1 MRNRQRQR
9 IRRLVARFVVP
20 ALAAAAVLA
29 PSAQAYIVVDE
40 GERPVHTYR
49 GEPTGVPYSPARAP
63 AAEPSIDVRLV
74 GAVGGFVLT
83 LAFAGTAFVVRTRS
97 RLGVA

>member
-29 PSAQAYIVVDE
+29 PSAQAYIVVE
-40 GERPVHTYR
+40 VGERPVHTYQ
-49 GEPTGVPYSPARAP
+49 GQPTGVPYSPARAP
-63 AAEPSIDVRLV
+63 AVETSYDWRLV
-74 GAVGGFVLT
+74 GAAGGLVLT
-83 LAFAGTAFVVRTRS
+83 LALAGTGLVLHTRS
-97 RLGVA
+97 RLAAA